1 MQETSEGKKPS
12 KMDAFDRLQIHQGIS
27 DFITS
32 VTNGYMFRQQWQ
44 MEHEI
49 LNGEQ
54 LLDYIVE
61 RITLQDTL
69 PRIMQLLCL
78 YSLVNG
84 GLRSKDYDT
93 VRKEIIQVNLE

>member
-1 MQETSEGKKPS
+1 MQESMEGKKPS

-27 DFITS
+27 DSITA
-32 VTNGYMFRQQWQ
+32 VTNGYLFRQQWQ

-69 PRIMQLLCL
+69 LRIIQLLCL

-93 VRKEIIQVNLE
+93 IRKEIIQVCIE

>member
-44 MEHEI
+44 
-49 LNGEQ
+49 
-54 LLDYIVE
+54 
-61 RITLQDTL
+61 
-69 PRIMQLLCL
+69 LLCL

>member
-78 YSLVNG
+78 YSLVMEVFVV
-84 GLRSKDYDT
+84 KT
-93 VRKEIIQVNLE
+93 MIQLGRRLFK